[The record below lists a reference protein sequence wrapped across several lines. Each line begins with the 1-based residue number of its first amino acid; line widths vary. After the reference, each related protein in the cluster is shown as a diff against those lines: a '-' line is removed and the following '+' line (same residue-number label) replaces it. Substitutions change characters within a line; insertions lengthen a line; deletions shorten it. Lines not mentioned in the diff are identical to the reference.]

1 MPLGQLIYMPEE
13 STPTIATEGNREAV
27 AYLELGEHADYYGA
41 LFASAPQQQYFIA
54 KIAAMKK
61 DGEDG
66 WFMES
71 DDAIETVNHL
81 IDEARRMK
89 PRVTGDAHA

>member
-1 MPLGQLIYMPEE
+1 MPLGKLIYMPEE

-27 AYLELGEHADYYGA
+27 AYLELGEHTEHYGH
-41 LFASAPQQQYFIA
+41 LFARAPQTAEFLST
-54 KIAAMKK
+54 IAAMKK

-71 DDAIETVNHL
+71 DDATDVVNAL
-81 IDEARRMK
+81 IDKARALTAK
-89 PRVTGDAHA
+89 ANGDAA